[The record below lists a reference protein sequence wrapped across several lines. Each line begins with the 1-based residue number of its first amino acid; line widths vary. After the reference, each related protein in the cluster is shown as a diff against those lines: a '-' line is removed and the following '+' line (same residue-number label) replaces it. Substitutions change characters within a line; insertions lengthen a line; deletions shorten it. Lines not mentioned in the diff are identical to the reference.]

1 MNTISGNVLQR
12 NISKVFPSKLTSS
25 IAEIIFL
32 FLMGTLAMLIHA
44 KLRIPM
50 HLPGKSGLLF
60 MIIVISARASSR
72 FSFGSSM
79 ACLGA
84 AFVLLISN
92 LGFDDPF
99 MPVVYVLLGIVM
111 DFLFGLAT
119 IVKPNVMLIGLAAGL
134 SWMFIP
140 LIRAV
145 VSLITGFPYESLL
158 GGMAYPL
165 ITHFIFGL
173 SGGLIGAGLVYW
185 AGKSQ
190 K

>member
-1 MNTISGNVLQR
+1 MNLINGNVLQR
-12 NISKVFPSKLTSS
+12 NISRVFPNKLL
-25 IAEIIFL
+25 ANAVEILFL
-32 FLMGTLAMLIHA
+32 FLMGAVAMLIHA

-50 HLPGKSGLLF
+50 HLPGKSGLMF
-60 MIIVISARASSR
+60 MIIVVMARSSSK
-72 FSFGSSM
+72 FSFGASLT
-79 ACLGA
+79 CLGGA
-84 AFVLLISN
+84 SLLLLTN

-99 MPVVYVLLGIVM
+99 MPLVYIALGIIM
-111 DFLFGLAT
+111 DILFGLT
-119 IVKPNVMLIGLAAGL
+119 TLIKNNVALIALAAGI

-140 LIRAV
+140 IIR
-145 VSLITGFPYESLL
+145 SLLFFVTGFPYESLM
-158 GGMAYPL
+158 GGMIVPL

>member
-12 NISKVFPSKLTSS
+12 NISKVFPSKITST

-32 FLMGTLAMLIHA
+32 FLMGAIAMLLHA

-50 HLPGKSGLLF
+50 HLPGKSGLFF
-60 MIIVISARASSR
+60 MIIIISARASSR
-72 FSFGSSM
+72 FRFGSSL

-84 AFVLLISN
+84 ASVLLITN

-99 MPVVYVLLGIVM
+99 MPVVYILLGFVM

-119 IVKPNVMLIGLAAGL
+119 SIKPNVIFIALASGV

-140 LIRAV
+140 LIRSAV
-145 VSLITGFPYESLL
+145 SAITGFPYESILTGL
-158 GGMAYPL
+158 GFPL
-165 ITHFIFGL
+165 ISHFIFGL
-173 SGGLIGAGLVYW
+173 IGGFIGAGLVYW
-185 AGKSQ
+185 AGKPQ